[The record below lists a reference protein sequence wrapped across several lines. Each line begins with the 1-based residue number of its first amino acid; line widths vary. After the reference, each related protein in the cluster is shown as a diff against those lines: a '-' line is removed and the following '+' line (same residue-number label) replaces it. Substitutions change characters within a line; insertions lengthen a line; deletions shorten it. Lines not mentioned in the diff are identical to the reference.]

1 MSTRTYQCT
10 RCGETFTYNSDRDAL
25 YCPICGSTARYVGN
39 TTTSVNQ
46 NTTTGKN
53 KYYNVTFTDPSTKV
67 KIGTATVPDGWQYGA
82 SIKSYN
88 QSLMVK
94 YLGIC
99 QVQKNDNSAVM
110 FVKTGDN
117 FLDVRNGIN
126 QNETHQ
132 DGEMNQYFNIPMLRL
147 DSTENYIN
155 TIAPGYVQNAKL
167 SGKAVSKLPSY
178 YAENSKTFQKEMEKE
193 VEEFASY
200 FANNN
205 DLTFE
210 AGVPVTESK
219 LVQYSYT
226 QNKTKY
232 VMLLGTDLGAY
243 EFRLTSKSAA
253 NSNMVNLF
261 TSLLTGRNSSSN
273 VGQYIHWGSKLI
285 FGLITTEASY
295 NSVAADFEKFVNTF
309 KLDSSYKTNLKKL
322 STTGANRP
330 QNQNTTSSNNG
341 LSLTDILTGI
351 LNATSQGT
359 STNDS
364 SNSTGFDWTQLF
376 RDGTEQK

>member
-1 MSTRTYQCT
+1 
-10 RCGETFTYNSDRDAL
+10 
-25 YCPICGSTARYVGN
+25 
-39 TTTSVNQ
+39 
-46 NTTTGKN
+46 
-53 KYYNVTFTDPSTKV
+53 
-67 KIGTATVPDGWQYGA
+67 
-82 SIKSYN
+82 
-88 QSLMVK
+88 
-94 YLGIC
+94 
-99 QVQKNDNSAVM
+99 
-110 FVKTGDN
+110 
-117 FLDVRNGIN
+117 
-126 QNETHQ
+126 
-132 DGEMNQYFNIPMLRL
+132 
-147 DSTENYIN
+147 
-155 TIAPGYVQNAKL
+155 
-167 SGKAVSKLPSY
+167 
-178 YAENSKTFQKEMEKE
+178 
-193 VEEFASY
+193 
-200 FANNN
+200 
-205 DLTFE
+205 
-210 AGVPVTESK
+210 
-219 LVQYSYT
+219 
-226 QNKTKY
+226 
-232 VMLLGTDLGAY
+232 MLLGTDLGAY

-261 TSLLTGRNSSSN
+261 TSLLTGRNSSAN

-330 QNQNTTSSNNG
+330 QNQSTTSSNNS